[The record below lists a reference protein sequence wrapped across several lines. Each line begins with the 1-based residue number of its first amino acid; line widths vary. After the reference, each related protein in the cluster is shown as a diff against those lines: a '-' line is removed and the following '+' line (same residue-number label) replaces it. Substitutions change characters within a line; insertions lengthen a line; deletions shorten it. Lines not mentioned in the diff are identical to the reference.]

1 MFDSLFRAVFAESL
15 DAIVV
20 ADDDARYVEVNPA
33 ACALFGLS
41 RDEMLRRRVPELAP
55 ASLREQ
61 AERAWREFRSV
72 GHDKGVFEVARP
84 DGAIRIVEYS
94 AKADV
99 VRGRHLS
106 ILRDVT
112 ESRALQRDSDR
123 IREVFVG
130 ALGHDLRNPLSAI
143 LINAEILRRFVPG
156 ERQEPLERIVGSAG
170 RMARMISDLLDFTRV
185 RQGTLWIDRRPV
197 DVLQLTSRVI
207 DELSTIHPGA
217 ILADLC
223 PVAVPVDA
231 DRFAQV
237 VSNLVGNAIRHGDG
251 RGVRVA
257 LREES
262 NALMLEV
269 HNTGNPIPPE
279 ARELIFD
286 PFRRSSHGVRESLGL
301 GLFIVRQIV
310 AAHEGQVW
318 VESAIDTGTTFRVR
332 IPFAGE
338 PPASP

>member
-1 MFDSLFRAVFAESL
+1 M
-15 DAIVV
+15 
-20 ADDDARYVEVNPA
+20 
-33 ACALFGLS
+33 
-41 RDEMLRRRVPELAP
+41 
-55 ASLREQ
+55 
-61 AERAWREFRSV
+61 
-72 GHDKGVFEVARP
+72 
-84 DGAIRIVEYS
+84 
-94 AKADV
+94 
-99 VRGRHLS
+99 
-106 ILRDVT
+106 
-112 ESRALQRDSDR
+112 
-123 IREVFVG
+123 
-130 ALGHDLRNPLSAI
+130 
-143 LINAEILRRFVPG
+143 
-156 ERQEPLERIVGSAG
+156 
-170 RMARMISDLLDFTRV
+170 
-185 RQGTLWIDRRPV
+185 
-197 DVLQLTSRVI
+197 I

-286 PFRRSSHGVRESLGL
+286 PFRRSSQGVRESLGL